1 MKKEIERVAHLP
13 IRQQSWSGLMGAKDS
28 VIYKIKKNKF
38 LSILIVRRMNY
49 IVHPL
54 IVKLILLYVK

>member
-28 VIYKIKKNKF
+28 VIYKIKKIN
-38 LSILIVRRMNY
+38 SY
-49 IVHPL
+49 
-54 IVKLILLYVK
+54 LY